1 MTPYQ
6 SIGHSK
12 LSSSPR
18 KARYILHV
26 LPRHLP
32 PPLFKFQGSPLRSAL
47 EFDHLSSFDL
57 FLHPLSTPPAQYNT
71 TSIMSKLSRLHELLI
86 VKRTQRDGVDRPVDM
101 LDNDS
106 IRPTPVKDRTW
117 SQLTYMMFWFSA
129 TANVSNLYT
138 ASTGMSMGL
147 TMWEAIGCSFGG
159 QILAGALMALNGRA
173 GAMYRIPFPVLCR
186 SSFGHWGGLWP
197 TFNRAAMSIV
207 WNGVNSVQGG
217 QCL

>member
-1 MTPYQ
+1 
-6 SIGHSK
+6 
-12 LSSSPR
+12 
-18 KARYILHV
+18 
-26 LPRHLP
+26 
-32 PPLFKFQGSPLRSAL
+32 
-47 EFDHLSSFDL
+47 
-57 FLHPLSTPPAQYNT
+57 
-71 TSIMSKLSRLHELLI
+71 MSKLSRLHELLI
-86 VKRTQRDGVDRPVDM
+86 VKRTERDGIARPVDM

-117 SQLTYMMFWFSA
+117 SQLTYIMFWFSA

-138 ASTGMSMGL
+138 ASTGMAMGL

-159 QILAGALMALNGRA
+159 QILAGCLMALNGRA

-186 SSFGHWGGLWP
+186 SSFGTWGALWP

-207 WNGVNSVQGG
+207 WNGVNSVQGA

>member
-1 MTPYQ
+1 MR
-6 SIGHSK
+6 I
-12 LSSSPR
+12 
-18 KARYILHV
+18 
-26 LPRHLP
+26 
-32 PPLFKFQGSPLRSAL
+32 PLLITAVVPLLTVSAL
-47 EFDHLSSFDL
+47 HLRPS
-57 FLHPLSTPPAQYNT
+57 A
-71 TSIMSKLSRLHELLI
+71 IMSTLTRLHQRLI
-86 VKRTQRDGVDRPVDM
+86 VKRTEQDGITRPVDM
-101 LDNDS
+101 LDNSS
-106 IRPTPVKDRTW
+106 IRPTPIKDRTW
-117 SQLTYMMFWFSA
+117 SQLTYIMFWFSA

-186 SSFGHWGGLWP
+186 SSFGTWGALWP

-207 WNGVNSVQGG
+207 WNGVNSVQGA

>member
-12 LSSSPR
+12 LSNSPEKHDISCTYFSAIFSPFIQVSGFATKISTR
-18 KARYILHV
+18 IRPSFIFFTFFSTLY
-26 LPRHLP
+26 LPHQP
-32 PPLFKFQGSPLRSAL
+32 
-47 EFDHLSSFDL
+47 
-57 FLHPLSTPPAQYNT
+57 NT

-159 QILAGALMALNGRA
+159 QILAGALMAVNGRA

-186 SSFGHWGGLWP
+186 SSFGHWGALWP